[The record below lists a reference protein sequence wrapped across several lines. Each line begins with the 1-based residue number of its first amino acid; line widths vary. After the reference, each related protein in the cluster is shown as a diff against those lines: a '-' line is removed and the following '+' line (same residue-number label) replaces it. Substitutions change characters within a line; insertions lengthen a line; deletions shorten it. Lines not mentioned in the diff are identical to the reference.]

1 MKKMTSIILL
11 GLILAASLSLTG
23 CQSETEPEAGTGDSV
38 SGAETESGVSQTG
51 NEMETN
57 QPEKNV
63 SDLKITAEGVS
74 VEAR

>member
-51 NEMETN
+51 NGMETN